1 MSPLTAHSRLRH
13 LGQAGLLAAL
23 LAMGLLFACTV
34 PRFATRDNLL
44 QILINVSVIG
54 VVAVGEFFVIVG
66 GGIDIS
72 VGKVTALIGVLAA
85 SLVASYG
92 VPPSVAVVVA
102 LAAGAAVGAFNGTLA
117 ARFRVPAFI
126 VTLGT
131 FSMAEGLT
139 LSWTRGASVP
149 LGEPGWLALLGQGWV
164 LGVVPV
170 PVVIMLATFV
180 GGWVLAAHTPF
191 GRRLYAT
198 GGNAEAARLA
208 GIHVRLHRLVSFV
221 VAGGLAALGGL
232 VLMSQI
238 SAGDPNA
245 GKGLEFDAITAVV
258 LGGTS
263 LYGGEGRL
271 FGVLV
276 GALFMGTLSNGLTQW
291 NVSSYHQNII
301 KGAVLIVAVLIDTVL
316 RHHGRKGSL

>member
-1 MSPLTAHSRLRH
+1 MI
-13 LGQAGLLAAL
+13 AA
-23 LAMGLLFACTV
+23 A
-34 PRFATRDNLL
+34 
-44 QILINVSVIG
+44 S
-54 VVAVGEFFVIVG
+54 E
-66 GGIDIS
+66 IS
-72 VGKVTALIGVLAA
+72 V
-85 SLVASYG
+85 
-92 VPPSVAVVVA
+92 
-102 LAAGAAVGAFNGTLA
+102 
-117 ARFRVPAFI
+117 
-126 VTLGT
+126 
-131 FSMAEGLT
+131 
-139 LSWTRGASVP
+139 W
-149 LGEPGWLALLGQGWV
+149 
-164 LGVVPV
+164 
-170 PVVIMLATFV
+170 

-208 GIHVRLHRLVSFV
+208 GVNVRLHRLVSFV

-316 RHHGRKGSL
+316 RRRGREG